1 MSMLLP
7 WIRCFTENTINSGMS
22 KCNIFFQLITYLV
35 VPKHVAIHF
44 GISVIFLN
52 LLAQIAFDEAPLR
65 RRQMSEHLKPRR
77 PGEAEYPKNS

>member
-1 MSMLLP
+1 MSVLLP

-44 GISVIFLN
+44 GISVTFLN
-52 LLAQIAFDEAPLR
+52 LLLAKIGFRTPLMR
-65 RRQMSEHLKPRR
+65 LP
-77 PGEAEYPKNS
+77 

>member
-52 LLAQIAFDEAPLR
+52 LLLAKIGFRTPLMR
-65 RRQMSEHLKPRR
+65 SFKKQMSEHLKPRR
-77 PGEAEYPKNS
+77 PGEAK